1 MKYNLLSVKEACEC
15 CYVLDV
21 NPCKVE
27 YFLELFC
34 RKYGLEVRE
43 HSVRIRGML
52 RVLDKKGFVEI
63 KEDYLHFHNTL
74 TTGLKMEII
83 G

>member
-15 CYVLDV
+15 LYILDV
-21 NPCKVE
+21 NPCSVD

-34 RKYGLEVRE
+34 RKYDLTPCE

-52 RVLDKKGFVEI
+52 RVLHNKGFIEI
-63 KEDYLHFHNTL
+63 REEHLHFHNTL
-74 TTGLKMEII
+74 TTGLKMQII
-83 G
+83 